1 MEQLRVRQVTTLR
14 ARSHGLRRRGDP
26 MQPELRARAR
36 EGDREAFTALVAQS
50 LPRLYGV
57 AFLILRDRDRA
68 EDATQE
74 ALVQAWRDIRGLR
87 DPSRFEAWLNRL
99 LVRACYRAN
108 RRDHRRAVVELEAIP
123 LGEPVDVGHDLLISQ
138 RDQLDR
144 GFAKLD
150 VEQRA
155 VMVLHHYVGLPITA
169 VADVLGIPAG
179 TAKSRLNRGIAAMR
193 AVLEADERGATE
205 MMEHPA

>member
-1 MEQLRVRQVTTLR
+1 MHQ
-14 ARSHGLRRRGDP
+14 
-26 MQPELRARAR
+26 ELRARAR
-36 EGDREAFTALVAQS
+36 EGDREAFTALVTQS
-50 LPRLYGV
+50 LPRLYAV

-87 DPSRFEAWLNRL
+87 DPSRFDAWLHRL

-108 RRDHRRAVVELEAIP
+108 RREHRRAIVELGAIP
-123 LGEPVDVGHDLLISQ
+123 VGEPFDLGHDLLITQ

-144 GFAKLD
+144 GFARLD

-155 VMVLHHYVGLPITA
+155 VMVLHHYADLPLTA
-169 VADVLGIPAG
+169 VADVLGIPIG

-193 AVLEADERGATE
+193 AVLEADDRGAGE
-205 MMEHPA
+205 LMERPA